1 MWKLGFYQLTVFKGD
16 GGKSAVVDV
25 AVAQVTRG
33 EAGLIDFTHGKIEV
47 SGIAVLHCQMV
58 QYCFR
63 QIGSHQFAGYEFTLN
78 RELSANEMLER
89 SQCSKRTSVKWQ
101 DFSLS
106 GAELDMTEVQ
116 LVMLL

>member
-1 MWKLGFYQLTVFKGD
+1 MPKRAVNSMAWEVLTMAPRMSGRLRRIPLMCESLKSIPLRGVCENSVFKGD
-16 GGKSAVVDV
+16 GGKFAVVDV

-63 QIGSHQFAGYEFTLN
+63 QIGSHQFAGYEFHS
-78 RELSANEMLER
+78 E
-89 SQCSKRTSVKWQ
+89 QRTFGK
-101 DFSLS
+101 
-106 GAELDMTEVQ
+106 
-116 LVMLL
+116 